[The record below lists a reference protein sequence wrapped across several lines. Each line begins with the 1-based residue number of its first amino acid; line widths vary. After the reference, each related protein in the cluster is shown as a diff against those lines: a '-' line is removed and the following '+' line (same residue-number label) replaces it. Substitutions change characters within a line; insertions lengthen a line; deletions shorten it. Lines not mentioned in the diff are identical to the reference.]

1 MFTPSVLSLW
11 SCLAPPTYC
20 LVLFPLERVL
30 PGLTG
35 TGQPQPILAHVPFPL
50 LVLSPVRVSA
60 VGCGAL
66 GWLSHHSGRWLVP
79 RQRKLPPG
87 QGSGHGVHPQPVE
100 SGHVRLVSV
109 VSACLQCASC
119 GALHAWAGLCDL
131 LSCALCARENH
142 SLGSAWGWG
151 LPNYSRPPLRTL
163 LGPSSPGW
171 EGNSRSSPA
180 CPLCHPVWSM

>member
-1 MFTPSVLSLW
+1 MFTRHPSVLSLW

-20 LVLFPLERVL
+20 LAVFPPERVL

-35 TGQPQPILAHVPFPL
+35 RAGLPQLICSIPTSCLESCP
-50 LVLSPVRVSA
+50 RVSA
-60 VGCGAL
+60 VARGAL

-87 QGSGHGVHPQPVE
+87 QGSGRGVRPQPVE
-100 SGHVRLVSV
+100 SGRVRLVSV

-119 GALHAWAGLCDL
+119 GALHAWAGVCDS
-131 LSCALCARENH
+131 LSCVLCARENH

-151 LPNYSRPPLRTL
+151 LTSLRTSN
-163 LGPSSPGW
+163 PRW
-171 EGNSRSSPA
+171 EGNSWPSPS
-180 CPLCHPVWSM
+180 CLLCHPAWGV